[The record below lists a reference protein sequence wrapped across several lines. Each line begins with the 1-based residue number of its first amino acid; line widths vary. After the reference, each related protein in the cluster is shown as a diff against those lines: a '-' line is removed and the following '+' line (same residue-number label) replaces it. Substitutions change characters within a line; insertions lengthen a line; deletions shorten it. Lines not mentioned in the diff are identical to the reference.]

1 MEDGDRENII
11 QAKAQS
17 ELVFA
22 NERYFVI
29 CLNRDLFATHS
40 ALGRTQIEIA
50 QQQVKQKWK

>member
-1 MEDGDRENII
+1 MEDGDRKNII

-29 CLNRDLFATHS
+29 CLNRDIFATHS

-50 QQQVKQKWK
+50 